1 MEKLSKT
8 AIISLGIS
16 LLSLALF
23 ISVFYNFNLLIPW
36 IIVSIVAAF
45 FPFYSKYRRMRS
57 GTRGKGLEIAAF
69 VIGMFALY
77 FILFFGVGLQSIL
90 LDIVILIICLLYWK
104 LFNKVTPKG
113 SDME

>member
-1 MEKLSKT
+1 MENLSKT

-23 ISVFYNFNLLIPW
+23 IAVFYVFDLLIPW
-36 IIVSIVAAF
+36 LIVSVVAAF
-45 FPFYSKYRRMRS
+45 FPFYSKYRRMKT

-69 VIGMFALY
+69 VIGMLAIY
-77 FILFFGVGLQSIL
+77 FILSFGFGLQSIL
-90 LDIVILIICLLYWK
+90 LDVFILIICFLYWK

-113 SDME
+113 SDTE